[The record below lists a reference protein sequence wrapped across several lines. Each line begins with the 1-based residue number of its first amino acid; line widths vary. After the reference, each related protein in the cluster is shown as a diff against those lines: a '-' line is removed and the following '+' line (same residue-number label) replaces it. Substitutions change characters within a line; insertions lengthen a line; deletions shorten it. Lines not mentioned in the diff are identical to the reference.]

1 MISSGLLIYYV
12 RKISEKQ
19 FLTSCTYQGVRNVSF
34 TTNFAY
40 VLKDNS
46 MEVEKCNKRKK
57 SIEDKLGL
65 SKLFETRIE
74 QIFNII
80 VRSF

>member
-1 MISSGLLIYYV
+1 
-12 RKISEKQ
+12 
-19 FLTSCTYQGVRNVSF
+19 
-34 TTNFAY
+34 
-40 VLKDNS
+40 
-46 MEVEKCNKRKK
+46 MEVEKCNKRKRL
-57 SIEDKLGL
+57 IEDKLGQ